1 MTWVAVGVAAVGAVG
16 GAASA
21 RNASRGQ
28 AAAAGQAAAMQGQAN
43 AQNQAL
49 NRPFLD
55 AGQNALFEL
64 QGRLP
69 QLTRGYDPKQLT
81 SEPGY
86 MFGLQQGQ
94 QALERSLAARGR
106 GVSGAALRAASE
118 FGTNYGTTKLNDAFS
133 RQMQGNQQTYNQ
145 LMGLTQLGQ
154 SSANGMATSNQQFA
168 SAAGNNIIG
177 AGNARAAGQIGAT
190 NALIGGLNQG
200 VSAYNNRPQQ
210 APVYDRRT
218 TAGGGGGYWDTGNG
232 FGATSGDGTHW
243 LADGGAVPMGRDAIA
258 AELDSVWGSAYADG
272 GEVSGPVPGS
282 DPGKSDTVNT
292 QLSGGEHIFDAEIV
306 SMLGDGNT
314 EAGHKFLE
322 QLKQE
327 IRAQKRAAPADRP
340 ADALTKG
347 NKRG

>member
-1 MTWVAVGVAAVGAVG
+1 
-16 GAASA
+16 
-21 RNASRGQ
+21 
-28 AAAAGQAAAMQGQAN
+28 MQGQIN

-118 FGTNYGTTKLNDAFS
+118 YGTNYGTTKLNDAFS

-154 SSANGMATSNQQFA
+154 ASANGMAASNQQFA
-168 SAAGNNIIG
+168 SAAGGNMIG
-177 AGNARAAGQIGAT
+177 AANARAAGQIGAT
-190 NALIGGLNQG
+190 NQLIGGLNQG
-200 VSAYNNRPQQ
+200 LSAYNNRTQQ
-210 APVYDRRT
+210 APGYDPRT
-218 TAGGGGGYWDTGNG
+218 TAGGGRGYFDAGGG
-232 FGATSGDGTHW
+232 FGATTGEDGTQW
-243 LADGGAVPMGRDAIA
+243 LADGGPVLTREQIE
-258 AELDSVWGSAYADG
+258 AELDGAWGYAEG
-272 GEVSGPVPGS
+272 GAVGAIRS
-282 DPGKSDTVNT
+282 DAPGKADTVPTN
-292 QLSGGEHIFDAEIV
+292 LSGGEHVFDAELV
-306 SMLGDGNT
+306 AMLGDGNS
-314 EAGHKFLE
+314 EAGHAMLE
-322 QLKQE
+322 ELKRRVRE
-327 IRAQKRAAPADRP
+327 MKRSAPADRP
-340 ADALTKG
+340 APAINQG
-347 NKRG
+347 GAHGIH